1 MNINVRIISNIV
13 KINVQN
19 VEKVFTLNMNVT
31 HNKDLDQILIPEK
44 I

>member
-19 VEKVFTLNMNVT
+19 AEKAFTLNMNVT
-31 HNKDLDQILIPEK
+31 RNKDLDQILLQEK